1 MSGGANKLKVRFTSL
16 DISAIVT
23 ELKESLIGLR
33 VSNIYDVNQKTYLFK
48 LSRGEKKEFLLIENG
63 VRVHTTNKQIE

>member
-1 MSGGANKLKVRFTSL
+1 MSGGASKLKVRFTSL

-48 LSRGEKKEFLLIENG
+48 LSRGE
-63 VRVHTTNKQIE
+63 